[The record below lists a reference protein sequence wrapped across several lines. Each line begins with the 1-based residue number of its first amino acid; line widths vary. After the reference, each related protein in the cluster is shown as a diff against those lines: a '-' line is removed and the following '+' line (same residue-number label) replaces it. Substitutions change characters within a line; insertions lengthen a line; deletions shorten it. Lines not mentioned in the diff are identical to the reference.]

1 MDRFTIRE
9 QIVERFRQCASDVSK
24 ADSLKDAFSILDKIS
39 NSFAPLDTMG
49 YYKKNFILPLYKMT
63 SISEIVSV
71 VNAKADEIE
80 KNGSY
85 YEKMFF

>member
-24 ADSLKDAFSILDKIS
+24 ADSLKEAHSILDKIS

-49 YYKKNFILPLYKMT
+49 YYKKNFILPLYKMN
-63 SISEIVSV
+63 SISEI
-71 VNAKADEIE
+71 ATTIKDKADEIE